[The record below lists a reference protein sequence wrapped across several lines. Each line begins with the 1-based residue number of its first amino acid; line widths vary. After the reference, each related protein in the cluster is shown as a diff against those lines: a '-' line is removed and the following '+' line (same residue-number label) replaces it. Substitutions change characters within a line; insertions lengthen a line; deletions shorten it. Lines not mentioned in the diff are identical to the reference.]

1 MLADSVEAA
10 VRAAASAITD
20 SRELEELVKEVIDT
34 KIAESQLSD
43 VPLTLQDLTRIKTAF
58 IETLKHV
65 YHTRKIAPIGTAEV
79 ARATMEA
86 SG

>member
-1 MLADSVEAA
+1 
-10 VRAAASAITD
+10 
-20 SRELEELVKEVIDT
+20 
-34 KIAESQLSD
+34 

-58 IETLKHV
+58 LETLKHA